1 MNKRT
6 VMLFKAL
13 GCSWRLKILE
23 HLSKGTMCICELDD
37 LYSIDKTTLSRH
49 VKALVDTGLVKE
61 NRNGTR
67 KELSIADRRVLE
79 ILELAKSITDVS
91 SQQLE

>member
-1 MNKRT
+1 MNKKT

-49 VKALVDTGLVKE
+49 VKALVDIGLVKE

-67 KELSIADRRVLE
+67 KELSIADSRVLE
-79 ILELAKSITDVS
+79 IIKLAHSITDES
-91 SQQLE
+91 SEETE

>member
-49 VKALVDTGLVKE
+49 VKALVDIGLVKE

-67 KELSIADRRVLE
+67 KELTIADNRVLK
-79 ILELAKSITDVS
+79 IMKLAQSITDG
-91 SQQLE
+91 SQEETE

>member
-1 MNKRT
+1 MNKKT

-49 VKALVDTGLVKE
+49 VKALVDAKLIVEK
-61 NRNGTR
+61 RNGTR
-67 KELSIADRRVLE
+67 KELSIADSRVLE
-79 ILELAKSITDVS
+79 IIKLAHSITDES
-91 SQQLE
+91 SEETE

>member
-23 HLSKGTMCICELDD
+23 CLSKGTMCICELDD
-37 LYSIDKTTLSRH
+37 LFAIDKTTLSRH
-49 VKALVDTGLVKE
+49 VKALVHTGLVKE

-79 ILELAKSITDVS
+79 ILELAKSITDVP
-91 SQQLE
+91 SQELE

>member
-49 VKALVDTGLVKE
+49 VKALVDIGLVKE

-67 KELSIADRRVLE
+67 KELSIADSRVLE
-79 ILELAKSITDVS
+79 IIKLAHSITDES
-91 SQQLE
+91 SEETE

>member
-23 HLSKGTMCICELDD
+23 QLSKGTLCICELDD
-37 LYSIDKTTLSRH
+37 LFAIDKTTLSRH
-49 VKALVDTGLVKE
+49 VKALVDAGLVKE

-79 ILELAKSITDVS
+79 IIELAKSITDVS
-91 SQQLE
+91 SQESE